1 MEDTRFLY
9 FSAKWCGPC
18 KAFKPVVEKLEEAGY
33 PVYFSD
39 IDDDPVL
46 AESHQIRGVPS
57 ILIEQNGQIVERLVG
72 VQDPITLAAKFELYS
87 PLENESGS

>member
-9 FSAKWCGPC
+9 LSAQWCGPC

>member
-9 FSAKWCGPC
+9 FSAQWCGPC

-39 IDDDPVL
+39 IDDDPIL

-72 VQDPITLAAKFELYS
+72 VQDPIALAAKFELYS